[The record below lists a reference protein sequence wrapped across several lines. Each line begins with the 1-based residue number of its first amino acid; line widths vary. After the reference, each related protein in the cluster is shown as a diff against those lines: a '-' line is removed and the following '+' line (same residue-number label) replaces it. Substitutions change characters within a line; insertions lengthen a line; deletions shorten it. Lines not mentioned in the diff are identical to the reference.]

1 MYLSVDT
8 AVVRGVRRPCHAI
21 DDDVQTIVGDDEEAA
36 EAISKVV
43 VALGSLL
50 LPYRKA

>member
-1 MYLSVDT
+1 MYLSVKT

-21 DDDVQTIVGDDEEAA
+21 DDDVQTIVEDDEEAA

-43 VALGSLL
+43 ALHVIPNGLTIF
-50 LPYRKA
+50 R

>member
-1 MYLSVDT
+1 M
-8 AVVRGVRRPCHAI
+8 

-43 VALGSLL
+43 ALHVIPDDLRVELSSAIAWPFVVGASTV
-50 LPYRKA
+50 